1 MRRRL
6 LSFTKE
12 GSRRATKK
20 ADPVALREEPLK
32 KRQEQKGGLG
42 DSWGTRPQ
50 GLKQMKGASE
60 RHLLPLESDR
70 N

>member
-12 GSRRATKK
+12 GSRRVTKK
-20 ADPVALREEPLK
+20 VNLVALREEPLK
-32 KRQEQKGGLG
+32 KRQQKLGGLG
-42 DSWGTRPQ
+42 DSWGTWPQ
-50 GLKQMKGASE
+50 GLKQMKGTSE
-60 RHLLPLESDR
+60 CHMLPLESDR